1 MKMKATKTKKCKSC
15 GSVIEKKKK
24 KCPYCGKKQG
34 GALVTVLWV
43 FVLFCVALTVI
54 EMAGR
59 PERVDGP
66 NDVQNNETVEIE
78 TEETETEVDDTHVS
92 YEAEIVLMQIAEDI
106 AKQIAQ
112 NPGTVEF
119 KTMYWGFAREGTTY
133 AVQGTFECSNLLG
146 VTEEHDLQVWCEA
159 SEDYSSIQPYE
170 VYLDGEKI
178 I

>member
-1 MKMKATKTKKCKSC
+1 MKTIKTKKCKSC
-15 GSVIEKKKK
+15 GSVIEKKEK

-34 GALVTVLWV
+34 GAFITVLGV
-43 FVLFCVALTVI
+43 FVLFCVVLTAI
-54 EMAGR
+54 EMVGS
-59 PERVDGP
+59 PERVDTP
-66 NDVQNNETVEIE
+66 NRVQNNALDESDAVEDETY
-78 TEETETEVDDTHVS
+78 VS
-92 YEAEIVLMQIAEDI
+92 YEAENVLMQIAEDV

-119 KTMYWGFAREGTTY
+119 KTMYWGFAREGTIY
-133 AVQGTFECSNLLG
+133 AVQGTFECSNLIG
-146 VTEEHDLQVWCEA
+146 VKEEHDLQVWCEA